1 MCGKECDHMKDEL
14 ERILRKSLDSCF
26 DDGRLARAPVP
37 DFVVEIPNN
46 PEHGHFATNLPMT
59 LAASQR
65 RAPREIAAVL
75 ADDLGGANP
84 FLETVEVAGPGFLN
98 FTVRDEQW
106 HRILSEI
113 MASGPR
119 YGSDCIKDPQKILVE
134 YVSAN
139 PTGPLHLGHGRGAAL
154 GDSLCRIL
162 AFCGHQVTREFYI
175 NDAGLQVRL
184 LGESVYSLWRRKRDP
199 DAPFPEGGYL
209 GDYIETLASEIDREK
224 DLENMDFE
232 EAVRECAEFG
242 RKRMLEEIRN
252 DLGRF
257 RVRFDVWTSEKDL
270 VSSGVLEDVLRETR
284 ERGDFF
290 ERDGAWWIR
299 TTTFGDDKDRV
310 IRKSDGQYTY
320 FATDIAYHLEKWK
333 RGFTRAVNIWGAD
346 HHGYVRRVKSALMAN
361 GLEENWLEVL
371 LIQLVK
377 LFEGGEEV
385 RMSKRAGTYVTLREL
400 MDEVGVDA
408 TRFLFLVKN
417 HDSPLDFDLDLARKQ
432 DSDNPVYYVQYAHAR
447 ICSVFRKAAEE
458 GISLPRDPLSV
469 LDNLSLGEERD
480 IIRLLARFP
489 SLLREACR
497 AYEPHRV
504 PHYLTELAARF
515 HRYFNLGNKAPD
527 LRIVTGDLPRTQA
540 RLCLAHGIRTVLAI
554 GLDLLGVHAPERM

>member
-1 MCGKECDHMKDEL
+1 MKDEL
-14 ERILRKSLDSCF
+14 ERILRRSLHSCF
-26 DDGRLARAPVP
+26 DDGRLVRAPVP
-37 DFVVEIPNN
+37 EFVVEIPNN

-59 LAASQR
+59 LAASQK
-65 RAPREIAAVL
+65 RAPREIASVL
-75 ADDLGGANP
+75 ADDLQVGHP
-84 FLETVEVAGPGFLN
+84 FLEKVEVAGPGFLN
-98 FTVRDEQW
+98 FTVRAEQW
-106 HRILSEI
+106 RRLLSEI
-113 MASGPR
+113 IALGPD
-119 YGSDCIKDPQKILVE
+119 YGRGVIEDPQRILVE

-162 AFCGHQVTREFYI
+162 AFCGHEVTREFYI

-184 LGESVYSLWRRKRDP
+184 LGESVYSRWLRKRDP
-199 DAPFPEGGYL
+199 DAPFPEAGYR
-209 GDYIETLASEIDREK
+209 GEYVEDLASEIDGEK
-224 DLENMDFE
+224 KLEGLDRE

-242 RKRMLEEIRN
+242 RQRMLEEIRG
-252 DLGRF
+252 DLNRF
-257 RVRFDVWTSEKDL
+257 RTPFDVWTSEKDL
-270 VSSGVLEDVLRETR
+270 VSSGMLSEVIERTR

-290 ERDGAWWIR
+290 EKDGAWWIR
-299 TTTFGDDKDRV
+299 TTMFGDDKDRV
-310 IRKSDGQYTY
+310 IRKSDGQFTY

-333 RGFTRAVNIWGAD
+333 RGFSRAVNIWGAD
-346 HHGYVRRVKSALMAN
+346 HHGYVRRVKAALMAN
-361 GLEENWLEVL
+361 GLEEDWLSVL

-385 RMSKRAGTYVTLREL
+385 RMSKRAGTYVALREL

-458 GISLPRDPLSV
+458 GISLPADPLSV
-469 LDNLSLGEERD
+469 LENLALEDEMA
-480 IIRLLARFP
+480 IIRLLAKFP
-489 SLLREACR
+489 SLLREVCQ

-504 PHYLTELAARF
+504 PHYLTELAASF
-515 HRYFNLGNKAPD
+515 HKYFNLGTKIPD
-527 LRIVTGDLPRTQA
+527 YRIVTKDIRRTQA
-540 RLCLAHGIRTVLAI
+540 RLCLAEGIRTVLMN
-554 GLDLLGVHAPERM
+554 GLTLLGVQAPERM